1 MRKLYSYLKMFF
13 PPFLGI
19 FFIYLSIN
27 ITSVEE
33 RKLIFSYIKNA
44 DLKYIIISIVFG
56 ILSHLSR
63 AFRWKYLLLPL
74 GYKPKFINSILAVLI
89 SYIANLGVPRSG
101 EILRATTLSSYEK
114 IPFEK
119 LFGTIIAERI
129 VDLLIL
135 LGLIFL
141 SFSLQFELVYE
152 VLNKSPI
159 FLKTISIGAP
169 ILFFIFLIVKW
180 FLKKSNSKILLKIK
194 TIFNGFI
201 EGIMSIK
208 NVPFK
213 LNFIVHTVF
222 IWLMYFGMFFIIKW
236 TIPEMEKLDLEY
248 LLLTFVIGGLT
259 LTATNGGIG
268 IYPLSVAM
276 TLSFFGISNESG
288 LAFGWIVWTS
298 QTLMILFF
306 GSLSFFILPLV
317 NRRN

>member
-1 MRKLYSYLKMFF
+1 MRKVYNYLKIFF

-33 RKLIFSYIKNA
+33 RKLIISYIKNA
-44 DLKYIIISIVFG
+44 ELKYIIISIFFG

-63 AFRWKYLLLPL
+63 AFRWKYLLIPL
-74 GYKPKFINSILAVLI
+74 GYNPKFINSILAVLI
-89 SYIANLGVPRSG
+89 SYIANLGIPRSG

-135 LGLIFL
+135 LCLIFL
-141 SFSLQFELVYE
+141 SFSLQFELVWE
-152 VLNKSPI
+152 VLNKRPM
-159 FLKTISIGAP
+159 FLTTISIGAP
-169 ILFFIFLIVKW
+169 ILFFIFLVVKW
-180 FLKKSNSKILLKIK
+180 FLKKSNSKISLKIK
-194 TIFNGFI
+194 AILKGFI

-208 NVPFK
+208 NMPFK
-213 LNFIVHTVF
+213 FNFIVHTVF

-248 LLLTFVIGGLT
+248 LLLAFVIGGLT

-317 NRRN
+317 NKRN